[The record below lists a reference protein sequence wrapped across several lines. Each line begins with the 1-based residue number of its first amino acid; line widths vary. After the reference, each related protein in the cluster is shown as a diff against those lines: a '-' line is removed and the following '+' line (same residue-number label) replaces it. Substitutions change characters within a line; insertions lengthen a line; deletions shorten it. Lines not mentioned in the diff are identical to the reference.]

1 LGPQSDGQEAKLTC
15 QTQNAQI
22 KVDVNTTIRG
32 NLLPP
37 RMMDVADTVE
47 AEDVLNTIVLKR
59 KGYYVVTDKK
69 NKHYGWLTDIHLEFL
84 AKKRG
89 ACFCS
94 AS

>member
-59 KGYYVVTDKK
+59 KGYYGG
-69 NKHYGWLTDIHLEFL
+69 Y
-84 AKKRG
+84 R
-89 ACFCS
+89 
-94 AS
+94 